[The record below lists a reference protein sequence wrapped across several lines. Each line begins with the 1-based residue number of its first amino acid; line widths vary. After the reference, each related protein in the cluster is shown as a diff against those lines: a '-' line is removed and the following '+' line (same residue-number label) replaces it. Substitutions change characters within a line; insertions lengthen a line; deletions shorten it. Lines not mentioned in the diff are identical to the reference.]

1 MGTKWIHLHSKPH
14 DLTSACK
21 QQTSQI
27 KCTKW
32 KGSRG
37 EKGETHRRKS
47 RGDHRRR
54 RRVSSRNRRRVSS
67 RNRRRVSSRNRQ
79 CCLSLS
85 LSHTQEEEN
94 EKKEATTRS
103 LSLSVGNKTGADFEI
118 QQYKWVPHKESP
130 NPKTKDPHL
139 ARNKSTET
147 KIICTNLKLIKR
159 LEKRMMQHRK
169 IIRLPDSSYQ

>member
-21 QQTSQI
+21 QKTSQI
-27 KCTKW
+27 KRTKW

-47 RGDHRRR
+47 GGDHRRS

-79 CCLSLS
+79 RRLS
-85 LSHTQEEEN
+85 LSHTGRRKR
-94 EKKEATTRS
+94 EKGSHYS
-103 LSLSVGNKTGADFEI
+103 LSLSLYRQQDRRGFRNSTVQVGPT
-118 QQYKWVPHKESP
+118 
-130 NPKTKDPHL
+130 
-139 ARNKSTET
+139 
-147 KIICTNLKLIKR
+147 
-159 LEKRMMQHRK
+159 
-169 IIRLPDSSYQ
+169 

>member
-1 MGTKWIHLHSKPH
+1 MDPST
-14 DLTSACK
+14 
-21 QQTSQI
+21 QQTTWFDLRLQATDI
-27 KCTKW
+27 TNQVHEMERKQ
-32 KGSRG
+32 
-37 EKGETHRRKS
+37 RRK
-47 RGDHRRR
+47 RRNSPEKEQR
-54 RRVSSRNRRRVSS
+54 RSPATPPRLLPESPSCLLPESPPRLFPKSLVLP
-67 RNRRRVSSRNRQ
+67 
-79 CCLSLS
+79 LSLS

>member
-27 KCTKW
+27 KRTKW

-37 EKGETHRRKS
+37 EKGETHWRKS
-47 RGDHRRR
+47 GGDHRRR

-67 RNRRRVSSRNRQ
+67 RNRRCVSSRNRQ
-79 CCLSLS
+79 RRLS
-85 LSHTQEEEN
+85 LSHTGRRKR
-94 EKKEATTRS
+94 EKGSHYSLS

-139 ARNKSTET
+139 ARNKSTQN

-159 LEKRMMQHRK
+159 PEKRMMQHRK